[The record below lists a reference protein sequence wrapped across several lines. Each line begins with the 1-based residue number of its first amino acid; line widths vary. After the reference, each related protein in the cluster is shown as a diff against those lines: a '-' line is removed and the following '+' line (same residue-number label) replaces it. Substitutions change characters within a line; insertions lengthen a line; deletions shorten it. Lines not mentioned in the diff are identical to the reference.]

1 VTGAP
6 STFGFFGGDILVGN
20 FGDGHINVFD
30 HSTGRFLGRLTSG
43 DGHAIVIP
51 GLWGLRF
58 GNGALGA
65 GTNTPFFTA
74 GINNEAD
81 GLFGQIVPES

>member
-1 VTGAP
+1 
-6 STFGFFGGDILVGN
+6 L
-20 FGDGHINVFD
+20 
-30 HSTGRFLGRLTSG
+30 TGRFLGRLTTG
-43 DGHAIVIP
+43 DGRSIVHP

-65 GTNTPFFTA
+65 ATNTLFFTA
-74 GINNEAD
+74 GINHEAD